1 MNSIMLLIV
10 AACVLM
16 LAYRYYSA
24 FIATKVLMLNDE
36 YQTPAYRCND
46 GNEFIPM
53 NKWVLFGHHFAA
65 IAGAGPLVGPILAAQ
80 WGWGPGF
87 MWILLGSVFAGAVH
101 DFIILFASVRH
112 NGQSLSVIARREVGP
127 LAGVTT
133 SLAILF
139 IIILA
144 MAGLSIIIV
153 NALFGNPWGVF
164 TIGMTIPIAV
174 VIGLWMFKIAPG
186 SIKSASLAGFLL
198 VLGAVVAGHWVMP
211 GQMWGSLAPA
221 LTFTK
226 KQLAV
231 MLPIYGFFA
240 ATLPVWLLLAPRDY
254 LSSYMKIGT
263 IGLLAIGILIVQ
275 PSVQFP
281 MTTRFMDGGGPII
294 PGPWWPYVFITI
306 ACGAISGF
314 HALISSGTTP
324 KMLQKESEARFIGYG
339 AMLTEAFV
347 GVMALIAAVVLVPG
361 DFFAINSLAPVYA
374 KIAKEFPTV
383 ELAQLSSLVG
393 MDVAHRPGGAVSLAV
408 GMAHIF
414 SSIGGMSHLMNYWY
428 QFAIM
433 FEALFI
439 LTTIDAGTRVGRY
452 ILQDVVGTYLY
463 APMKDTTWMPGSIFA
478 SFIVSFSWGYL
489 VYSGDVSSI
498 WPMFGVANQLLATI
512 ALALGTT
519 IILKIAPVKS
529 YAWVTLAPCIFLAVT
544 VIMAG
549 AKNTMMFFKM
559 NNALGTINGT
569 ASIILIILTAV
580 ILIDCI
586 SKWIKLWG
594 TEKPVG
600 MNTEIQNFCEYGNT
614 KPNITP

>member
-10 AACVLM
+10 AACVLV

-24 FIATKVLMLNDE
+24 FIATKVLLLNDE

-46 GNEFIPM
+46 GNEFVPM

-127 LAGVTT
+127 VAGVTT

-144 MAGLSIIIV
+144 MAGLSIVIV

-174 VIGLWMFKIAPG
+174 VIGLWMFKISPG
-186 SIKSASLAGFLL
+186 SIKAASLVGFLL
-198 VLGAVVAGHWVMP
+198 VMGAVVAGHWVMP
-211 GQMWGSLAPA
+211 GQMWGSLADA
-221 LTFTK
+221 LSFSK

-231 MLPIYGFFA
+231 MLPVYGFFA

-263 IGLLAIGILIVQ
+263 IGLLAIGILVVQ
-275 PSVQFP
+275 PTVHFP
-281 MTTRFMDGGGPII
+281 MITRFVDGGGPII

-324 KMLQKESEARFIGYG
+324 KMIEKESEARLIGYG

-361 DFFAINSLAPVYA
+361 DYFAINSAAPVYA

-439 LTTIDAGTRVGRY
+439 LTTIDAGTRVARY
-452 ILQDVVGTYLY
+452 ILQDVIGTYLY
-463 APMKDTTWMPGSIFA
+463 APMKDTTWMPGSILA
-478 SFIVSFSWGYL
+478 SFVVSFSWGYL
-489 VYSGDVSSI
+489 VYSGDISSI

-519 IILKIAPVKS
+519 IILKIAPVKN
-529 YAWVTLAPCIFLAVT
+529 YAYVTLLPCAFLAVT
-544 VIMAG
+544 VITAG
-549 AKNTMMFFKM
+549 AKNTMMYFGM
-559 NNALGTINGT
+559 NTTLGNINGT
-569 ASIILIILTAV
+569 ASVVLIILTAV
-580 ILIDCI
+580 ILFDCA

-594 TEKPVG
+594 TKEPVG
-600 MNTEIQNFCEYGNT
+600 MNTEIKNYCEYGKT
-614 KPNITP
+614 QPTITP

>member
-10 AACVLM
+10 AACVLV

-46 GNEFIPM
+46 GNEFVPM

-65 IAGAGPLVGPILAAQ
+65 IAGAGPLVGPVLAAQ

-112 NGQSLSVIARREVGP
+112 NGQSLAVIARREVGP
-127 LAGVTT
+127 VAGMTT

-144 MAGLSIIIV
+144 MAGLSIVII
-153 NALFGNPWGVF
+153 NALFNNPWGVF
-164 TIGMTIPIAV
+164 TIGMTIPIAI
-174 VIGLWMFKIAPG
+174 VIGLWMFKISPG
-186 SIKSASLAGFLL
+186 SIKMASLAGFLL
-198 VLGAVVAGHWVMP
+198 VMGAVIAGHWVMP
-211 GQMWGSLAPA
+211 GQQWAALASH
-221 LTFTK
+221 LSFSK
-226 KQLAV
+226 KELAV
-231 MLPIYGFFA
+231 ILPTYGFFA

-263 IGLLAIGILIVQ
+263 IGLLAFGIFVVQ
-275 PSVQFP
+275 PAVNFP
-281 MTTRFMDGGGPII
+281 ITTRFMDGGGPII

-324 KMLQKESEARFIGYG
+324 KMIQKESHARFIGYG
-339 AMLTEAFV
+339 SMLMEAFV
-347 GVMALIAAVVLVPG
+347 GIMALIAAVVLVPG
-361 DFFAINSLAPVYA
+361 DYFAINSSAAAYA
-374 KIAKEFPTV
+374 KIASYFPTHDI
-383 ELAQLSSLVG
+383 AQLSALVG

-439 LTTIDAGTRVGRY
+439 LTTIDAGTRVARY
-452 ILQDVVGTYLY
+452 ILQDVLGTYVY
-463 APMKDTTWMPGSIFA
+463 APLKETTWMPGSIFT
-478 SFIVSFSWGYL
+478 SFVVSFSWGYL
-489 VYSGDVSSI
+489 VYSGDISSI

-519 IILKIAPVKS
+519 IILKIAPVKR
-529 YAWVTLAPCIFLAVT
+529 YAFVTLVPCILLAIT
-544 VIMAG
+544 VIAAG
-549 AKNTMMFFKM
+549 SMNIGMYFKM
-559 NNALGTINGT
+559 NTTLGNINGT
-569 ASIILIILTAV
+569 ASIVLIILTAV
-580 ILIDCI
+580 ILVNCVLQ
-586 SKWIKLWG
+586 WIKLWK
-594 TEKPVG
+594 TPKPVG
-600 MNTEIQNFCEYGNT
+600 MNTEIQNFCEYGKT
-614 KPNITP
+614 QPTITP